1 MRGWTLTLKTKVE
14 EDLDAAGLSAI
25 RQAVSD
31 VDAAK
36 IQLST
41 TRGQHLVTSS
51 SSVSAGDLF
60 RIERRDDAQCVMR
73 GDLSRLHRIGAGWQ
87 HHLLRVEG
95 NVGSGLGVSMRSG
108 SIDVEGHAGCGVAT
122 QLVGGTI
129 RVLGNVGDD
138 LGGPLPGRRSGMS
151 GGRVIVKGNAG
162 NAVGFRLRR
171 GLIVID
177 GDCGDALGCDMVAGS
192 IIISGRVGT
201 HAGAGMKR
209 GTLILGHEPTLALAR
224 FSTPRA
230 VTLGIAMLMA
240 SDISDDAPAMASL
253 LRSPSMK
260 RSLGDLSAG
269 GRGEVWWFSP

>member
-25 RQAVSD
+25 TQSLSD
-31 VDAAK
+31 VEVAK
-36 IQLST
+36 IQLPT
-41 TRGQHLVTSS
+41 TRGQHLVMSS
-51 SSVSAGDLF
+51 SSVCAGDLF
-60 RIERRDDAQCVMR
+60 RIERRDDMQCVMR

-87 HHLLRVEG
+87 HHPLRVEG
-95 NVGSGLGVSMRSG
+95 NVGNGLGVSMRSG
-108 SIDVEGHAGCGVAT
+108 SVDVEGHAGCGLAT
-122 QLVGGTI
+122 QLVGGTLRI
-129 RVLGNVGDD
+129 TGNVGDD

-151 GGRVIVKGNAG
+151 GGRVVVKGNAG

-177 GDCGDALGCDMVAGS
+177 GDCGDAVGCDMVAGS
-192 IIISGRVGT
+192 IVIAGRFGA

-209 GTLILGHEPTLALAR
+209 GTLILGNEPTLAPAR
-224 FSTPRA
+224 FTAPRD
-230 VTLGIAMLMA
+230 VTLGVAMLMA
-240 SDISDDAPAMASL
+240 SDITDVAPAMASR

>member
-1 MRGWTLTLKTKVE
+1 MMGWTLTLKAKVE
-14 EDLDAAGLSAI
+14 EDFDAAGLTALTH
-25 RQAVSD
+25 AMSD
-31 VDAAK
+31 VEVAK
-36 IQLST
+36 IQLPT
-41 TRGQHLVTSS
+41 TRGQRLVTST

-60 RIERRDDAQCVMR
+60 RIERRDDAQCVLR
-73 GDLSRLHRIGAGWQ
+73 GDFSRLHRIGARWQ
-87 HHLLRVEG
+87 HRPLRVEG
-95 NVGSGLGVSMRSG
+95 SVGSGLGVSMRGG

-122 QLVGGTI
+122 QLIGGTI
-129 RVLGNVGDD
+129 RVSGNVGDD

-177 GDCGDALGCDMVAGS
+177 GDCGDAVGCDMVAGS
-192 IIISGRVGT
+192 IVITGHVGT
-201 HAGAGMKR
+201 HAGAGMRR
-209 GTLILGHEPTLALAR
+209 GTLILGHEPTLAPAR
-224 FSTPRA
+224 FSSPRD
-230 VTLGIAMLMA
+230 VTLGVAMLMA
-240 SDISDDAPAMASL
+240 SDINDDAPAMASR

>member
-25 RQAVSD
+25 TQSLSD
-31 VDAAK
+31 VEVAK
-36 IQLST
+36 IQLPT
-41 TRGQHLVTSS
+41 TRGQHLVMSS
-51 SSVSAGDLF
+51 WSVCAGDLF
-60 RIERRDDAQCVMR
+60 RIERRDDARCVMH

-87 HHLLRVEG
+87 HHPLRVEG

-108 SIDVEGHAGCGVAT
+108 SIDVEGHAGFGVAT

-129 RVLGNVGDD
+129 RVSGNVGDD

-177 GDCGDALGCDMVAGS
+177 GDCGDAVGCDMVAGS
-192 IIISGRVGT
+192 IIIAGRVGS
-201 HAGAGMKR
+201 HVGAGMRR
-209 GTLILGHEPTLALAR
+209 GTLILGHESTLSPAGFTA
-224 FSTPRA
+224 PRE
-230 VTLGIAMLMA
+230 VTLGVAMLMA
-240 SDISDDAPAMASL
+240 SDIRDDVPAMASL
-253 LRSPSMK
+253 LRSPSIK